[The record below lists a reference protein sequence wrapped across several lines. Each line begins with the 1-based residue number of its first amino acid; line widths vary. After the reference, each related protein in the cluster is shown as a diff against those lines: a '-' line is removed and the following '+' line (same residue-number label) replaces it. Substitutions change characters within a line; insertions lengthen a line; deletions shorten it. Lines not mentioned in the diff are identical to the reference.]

1 MLLRNVLATAF
12 ILILLMATVW
22 FAFNIIDKTIPFE
35 SVDGR
40 VAEHDLEFHYYGCHQ
55 GYSLLLVDNLDRI
68 NPREAHSMSRSG
80 SSGTSWNRDF
90 LGKLTITCREGK
102 SVMLSFPSP
111 EGSREISISG
121 DYTLETWDPASAYLT
136 INDESYSISG
146 GMIIAVDFDQTGPTV
161 HLIDVDLS
169 ELAVYENESTGQMEA
184 PTVSELEGYILKSR
198 PILDVLVRDK
208 QERK

>member
-1 MLLRNVLATAF
+1 MPLRNVLAIAF
-12 ILILLMATVW
+12 ILILLLATVW
-22 FAFNIIDKTIPFE
+22 FAVVIIDTSAPFE
-35 SVDGR
+35 SVDGL
-40 VAEHDLEFHYYGCHQ
+40 VAEHDLEFHYYGWHQ
-55 GYSLLLVDNLDRI
+55 GYSLLLVDNLNRLIRDKDV
-68 NPREAHSMSRSG
+68 SMSRNGG
-80 SSGTSWNRDF
+80 SSQRHRDL
-90 LGKLTITCREGK
+90 LGKLTIIYREEK
-102 SVMLSFPSP
+102 SVTLYFPSP
-111 EGSREISISG
+111 EGRREITVSG

-169 ELAVYENESTGQMEA
+169 ELAVNENESTGQMEA

-208 QERK
+208 QE

>member
-22 FAFNIIDKTIPFE
+22 FAFNIIDKSIPFE
-35 SVDGR
+35 SVDGL

-55 GYSLLLVDNLDRI
+55 GYSLLLVDNLNRLVLGEEI
-68 NPREAHSMSRSG
+68 LMSRNGG
-80 SSGTSWNRDF
+80 SSQRHRDL
-90 LGKLTITCREGK
+90 LGKLTIICREEK
-102 SVMLSFPSP
+102 SVTLYFPSP
-111 EGSREISISG
+111 EGRREITVSG

-169 ELAVYENESTGQMEA
+169 ELAVNENESTGQMEA

-198 PILDVLVRDK
+198 PILDVLVRKK
-208 QERK
+208 QEQK

>member
-1 MLLRNVLATAF
+1 MPLRNVLAIAF
-12 ILILLMATVW
+12 ILILLLAIVW
-22 FAFNIIDKTIPFE
+22 FAVVIIDTSIPFE
-35 SVDGR
+35 SVDGL

-55 GYSLLLVDNLDRI
+55 GYSLLLVDNLNRLVLGEEI
-68 NPREAHSMSRSG
+68 LMSRNGG
-80 SSGTSWNRDF
+80 SSQRHRDL
-90 LGKLTITCREGK
+90 LGKLTIICREEK
-102 SVMLSFPSP
+102 SVTLYFPSP
-111 EGSREISISG
+111 EGRREITVSG

-169 ELAVYENESTGQMEA
+169 ELAVNENESTGQMEA

-198 PILDVLVRDK
+198 PILDVLVRKK
-208 QERK
+208 QEQK

>member
-22 FAFNIIDKTIPFE
+22 FAVNIIDKSIPFE
-35 SVDGR
+35 SVDGL

-55 GYSLLLVDNLDRI
+55 GYSLLLVDNLNRLVLGEEI
-68 NPREAHSMSRSG
+68 LMSRNGG
-80 SSGTSWNRDF
+80 SSQRHRDL
-90 LGKLTITCREGK
+90 LGKLTIICREEK
-102 SVMLSFPSP
+102 SVTLYFPSP
-111 EGSREISISG
+111 EGRREITVSG

-169 ELAVYENESTGQMEA
+169 ELAVYENESTGQMVA

-198 PILDVLVRDK
+198 PILDVLVRKK
-208 QERK
+208 QEQK

>member
-22 FAFNIIDKTIPFE
+22 FAVNIIDKSIPFE
-35 SVDGR
+35 SVDGL

-55 GYSLLLVDNLDRI
+55 GYSLLLVDNLNRLVLGEEI
-68 NPREAHSMSRSG
+68 LMSRNGG
-80 SSGTSWNRDF
+80 SSQRHRDL
-90 LGKLTITCREGK
+90 LGKLTIICREEK
-102 SVMLSFPSP
+102 SVTLYFPSP
-111 EGSREISISG
+111 EGRREITVSG

-169 ELAVYENESTGQMEA
+169 ELAVNENESTGQMEA

-198 PILDVLVRDK
+198 PILDVLVRKK
-208 QERK
+208 QEQK

>member
-1 MLLRNVLATAF
+1 MPLRNVLATAF

-22 FAFNIIDKTIPFE
+22 FAVNIIDKSIPFE

-55 GYSLLLVDNLDRI
+55 GYTLLLVDNLDRI
-68 NPREAHSMSRSG
+68 DHREALSTVQTG
-80 SSGTSWNRDF
+80 SSGTSSNRDF
-90 LGKLTITCREGK
+90 LGKLTITCHEEK
-102 SVMLSFPSP
+102 SVTLYFPSP
-111 EGSREISISG
+111 EGRREITVSG

-169 ELAVYENESTGQMEA
+169 ELAVNENESTSQMEA

-208 QERK
+208 QEQK

>member
-1 MLLRNVLATAF
+1 MPLRNVLAIAF
-12 ILILLMATVW
+12 ILILLLAIVW
-22 FAFNIIDKTIPFE
+22 FAVVIIDTSIPFE
-35 SVDGR
+35 SVDGL

-55 GYSLLLVDNLDRI
+55 GYSLLLVDNLNRLVLGEEI
-68 NPREAHSMSRSG
+68 LMSRNGG
-80 SSGTSWNRDF
+80 SSQRHRDL
-90 LGKLTITCREGK
+90 LGKLTIICREEK
-102 SVMLSFPSP
+102 SVTLYFPSP
-111 EGSREISISG
+111 EGRREITVSG

-169 ELAVYENESTGQMEA
+169 ELAVNENESTSQMEA

-198 PILDVLVRDK
+198 PILDVLVRKK
-208 QERK
+208 QEQK

>member
-22 FAFNIIDKTIPFE
+22 FAVNIIDKSIPFE
-35 SVDGR
+35 SVDGL

-55 GYSLLLVDNLDRI
+55 GYSLLLVDNLNRLVLGEEI
-68 NPREAHSMSRSG
+68 LMSRNGG
-80 SSGTSWNRDF
+80 SSQRHRDL
-90 LGKLTITCREGK
+90 LGKLTIICREEK
-102 SVMLSFPSP
+102 SVTLYFPSP
-111 EGSREISISG
+111 EGRREITVSG

-169 ELAVYENESTGQMEA
+169 ELAVYENESTGQMVA

-208 QERK
+208 QEQK

>member
-1 MLLRNVLATAF
+1 MPLRNVLATAF

-22 FAFNIIDKTIPFE
+22 FAVNIIDKSIPFE

-55 GYSLLLVDNLDRI
+55 GYTLLLVDNLDRI
-68 NPREAHSMSRSG
+68 DHREAHSMSRSG
-80 SSGTSWNRDF
+80 SSGTSWNRDL

-102 SVMLSFPSP
+102 SVMMSLPSP

-169 ELAVYENESTGQMEA
+169 ELAVYESDSTSQLEV
-184 PTVSELEGYILKSR
+184 PTVSEIEGYILKSR
-198 PILDVLVRDK
+198 PILDVLVRKK
-208 QERK
+208 QEQK